1 MGGRSHSE
9 ATERPKDPGGAL
21 PPKSLRCSRT
31 HNPLPKVRAGNYNRL
46 FMMSCGT
53 RNTLSSPFCGWTI
66 IPTYL
71 FLLEGE
77 GDGGPSRSQWGQKVM
92 EWARRRGRQSLEM
105 GVRAQE
111 PLWRTLPTGGGLRTR
126 AGGGAE

>member
-1 MGGRSHSE
+1 MGGRSYSE
-9 ATERPKDPGGAL
+9 ATEPPKDPGGAL
-21 PPKSLRCSRT
+21 PPKSLWCSLTRS
-31 HNPLPKVRAGNYNRL
+31 PLPTAPDGNYNRL

-53 RNTLSSPFCGWTI
+53 RNTMSSPFGGWTI

-71 FLLEGE
+71 LLLERK
-77 GDGGPSRSQWGQKVM
+77 GDGGPTRLQWGQKVM